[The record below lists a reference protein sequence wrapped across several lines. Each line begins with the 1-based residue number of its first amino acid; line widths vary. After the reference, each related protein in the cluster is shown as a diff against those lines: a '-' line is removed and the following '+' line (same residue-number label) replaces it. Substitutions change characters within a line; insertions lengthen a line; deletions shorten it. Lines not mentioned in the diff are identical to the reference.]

1 MKDKTQYTHTNREK
15 KKIEEGNKKDKTQYT
30 LTNREK
36 RKRRRIKHNTH
47 LQIERR
53 EKEEG

>member
-1 MKDKTQYTHTNREK
+1 MKDKTQYTHTNREEEK
-15 KKIEEGNKKDKTQYT
+15 KKKDKTQYT
-30 LTNREK
+30 HAHREK

-53 EKEEG
+53 E

>member
-1 MKDKTQYTHTNREK
+1 M
-15 KKIEEGNKKDKTQYT
+15 KKDKTQST
-30 LTNREK
+30 HTNREK

-47 LQIERR
+47 MQIERR

>member
-15 KKIEEGNKKDKTQYT
+15 RN
-30 LTNREK
+30 
-36 RKRRRIKHNTH
+36 RRRIKHNTH

-53 EKEEG
+53 E